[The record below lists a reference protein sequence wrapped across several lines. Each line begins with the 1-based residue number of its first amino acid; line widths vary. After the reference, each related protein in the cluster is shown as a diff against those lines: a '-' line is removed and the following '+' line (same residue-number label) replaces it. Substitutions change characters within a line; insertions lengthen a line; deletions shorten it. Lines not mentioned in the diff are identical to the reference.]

1 MQVDSLYNS
10 YSQENIL
17 MSKKKN
23 DNFTSEV
30 QNIQNIDELLN
41 KAQKELPSEEY
52 VDLVGF
58 VWKSELILSFQNS
71 AKLDLAKA
79 HSELVNVNT
88 NSQKAMLNEMIDILK
103 SPHYIQ
109 KGLFMGQPET
119 AEHFNARKNQAIDYL
134 SELLAQ
140 I

>member
-1 MQVDSLYNS
+1 MQVNSLYNS

-17 MSKKKN
+17 VSKKKN

-71 AKLDLAKA
+71 ANL
-79 HSELVNVNT
+79 
-88 NSQKAMLNEMIDILK
+88 I
-103 SPHYIQ
+103 
-109 KGLFMGQPET
+109 
-119 AEHFNARKNQAIDYL
+119 
-134 SELLAQ
+134 
-140 I
+140 